1 MRAYVL
7 IVDGWQLR
15 RGILDNLCAFSFLF
29 RLVAMLMLELV
40 SGHDVVVMGVHLFT
54 VMNI

>member
-40 SGHDVVVMGVHLFT
+40 SGHDVVVMGIHLFT